1 MGDFIVQTARE
12 LTIRHEGQ
20 LDGLAAGQAS
30 AGRIIFAGAKAYHAT
45 TSRLVVRVAG
55 RRVYIIDNAPGAGKD
70 ALLSLPWQ
78 AALQLARDVKQL
90 ALKHGA
96 GVVQIIEGD
105 RLLVEVPITSAFQ
118 LAAAIR
124 RQAAQ
129 AEQNA
134 KVRQVVDDQAFC
146 MRAGIPIALSRNPA
160 VLKEAGNEAAW
171 SEKLRRQLPGGIP
184 SRVSF
189 GSPSVRPGRPAKGTI
204 GVTGIPS
211 GEVFGKIGGR

>member
-1 MGDFIVQTARE
+1 MGDFVVQTARE

-30 AGRIIFAGAKAYHAT
+30 AGRIIFAGSKAYHAT
-45 TSRLVVRVAG
+45 TANLVVRVAG
-55 RRVYIIDNAPGAGKD
+55 RRVYIIDNAPGGRKD

-78 AALQLARDVKQL
+78 AAMQLARDVKQL

-96 GVVQIIEGD
+96 GVIQIIDGD
-105 RLLVEVPITSAFQ
+105 KLLVEVPITSAFQ

-134 KVRQVVDDQAFC
+134 KVLQVVDDQAFC

-171 SEKLRRQLPGGIP
+171 NEKLRRQLPGGIP
-184 SRVSF
+184 SRIAF
-189 GSPSVRPGRPAKGTI
+189 GSPCVRPGRPAKGTI

-211 GEVFGKIGGR
+211 GEIFGKIGGR